1 MALRE
6 TSDGDG
12 AYGTYG
18 THSTYGTYGG
28 ISSNR
33 SHKSYK
39 SHRPHMP
46 HMPHIVDD
54 LTETGVR
61 RESWGELIGELAGQL
76 VGLARDEVALARRE
90 LEHKLKA
97 VQSAAAVVAIG
108 AIVALIATLSVCAAV
123 IIALAEYVGPWQS
136 ALIVG
141 LILGMAAGVTILI
154 GVSRFKR
161 TGLRPEKTIETLEE
175 NKEWLKDL
183 T

>member
-18 THSTYGTYGG
+18 THRTYGTYGG

-39 SHRPHMP
+39 SHMP
-46 HMPHIVDD
+46 HMPDIIDD

-90 LEHKLKA
+90 LEQKLKT
-97 VQSAAAVVAIG
+97 VQSAAAVIAIG

-161 TGLRPEKTIETLEE
+161 TSLKPEKTIETLEE
-175 NKEWLKDL
+175 NKEWLKEL

>member
-18 THSTYGTYGG
+18 THKTYGTYGE

-46 HMPHIVDD
+46 HIDD
-54 LTETGVR
+54 LTEISVR

-90 LEHKLKA
+90 LEQKLKT

-108 AIVALIATLSVCAAV
+108 AIIALIATLSVCAAV

-161 TGLRPEKTIETLEE
+161 TSLRPEKTIETLEE
-175 NKEWLKDL
+175 NKEWLKEL

>member
-6 TSDGDG
+6 QSDRTYRTHKTDG
-12 AYGTYG
+12 TFG
-18 THSTYGTYGG
+18 
-28 ISSNR
+28 
-33 SHKSYK
+33 SYK
-39 SHRPHMP
+39 SYLM
-46 HMPHIVDD
+46 DN
-54 LTETGVR
+54 LTQTGVR

-76 VGLARDEVALARRE
+76 VGLARDEVSLARRE
-90 LEHKLKA
+90 LEQKLKA

-108 AIVALIATLSVCAAV
+108 AIIALIATLSVCAAV

-154 GVSRFKR
+154 GVRRFKR
-161 TGLRPEKTIETLEE
+161 TSLRPEKTIETLEE
-175 NKEWLKDL
+175 NREWLKEL

>member
-18 THSTYGTYGG
+18 TQRTYGTNGG

-33 SHKSYK
+33 SHKLYK

-46 HMPHIVDD
+46 HIDD
-54 LTETGVR
+54 LTEIGVR

-90 LEHKLKA
+90 LEQKLKT

-161 TGLRPEKTIETLEE
+161 TSLRPEKTIETLEE

>member
-18 THSTYGTYGG
+18 THTTYGTNGG

-33 SHKSYK
+33 FRKSYK
-39 SHRPHMP
+39 SHRPHIP
-46 HMPHIVDD
+46 HVMDD
-54 LTETGVR
+54 LTEIGVR

-90 LEHKLKA
+90 LEQKLKT

-141 LILGMAAGVTILI
+141 LILGMAAGATILI

-161 TGLRPEKTIETLEE
+161 TSLRPEKTIETLEE
-175 NKEWLKDL
+175 NKEWLKEM

>member
-1 MALRE
+1 
-6 TSDGDG
+6 
-12 AYGTYG
+12 
-18 THSTYGTYGG
+18 
-28 ISSNR
+28 
-33 SHKSYK
+33 
-39 SHRPHMP
+39 
-46 HMPHIVDD
+46 VDN
-54 LTETGVR
+54 LTEIGVR

-90 LEHKLKA
+90 LEQKLKT

-108 AIVALIATLSVCAAV
+108 AIIALIATLSVCAAV
-123 IIALAEYVGPWQS
+123 IIALAEFVGPWQS

-141 LILGMAAGVTILI
+141 LILGIAAGATILF

-161 TGLRPEKTIETLEE
+161 TSLRPEKTIETLEE

>member
-6 TSDGDG
+6 QSYRTYRTHKTDGTSG
-12 AYGTYG
+12 
-18 THSTYGTYGG
+18 
-28 ISSNR
+28 
-33 SHKSYK
+33 SYK
-39 SHRPHMP
+39 SYM
-46 HMPHIVDD
+46 MDN
-54 LTETGVR
+54 LAQTGVR

-90 LEHKLKA
+90 LEQKLKT

-108 AIVALIATLSVCAAV
+108 AIIALIATLSVCAAV
-123 IIALAEYVGPWQS
+123 IIALAGYVGPWQS

-154 GVSRFKR
+154 GVRRFKR
-161 TGLRPEKTIETLEE
+161 TSLRPEKTIETLEE
-175 NKEWLKDL
+175 NREWLKEL

>member
-18 THSTYGTYGG
+18 THRTYGTNGE

-33 SHKSYK
+33 SRKSYK
-39 SHRPHMP
+39 FHRPHMP
-46 HMPHIVDD
+46 HIDD
-54 LTETGVR
+54 LTEIGVR

-90 LEHKLKA
+90 LEQKLKA

-108 AIVALIATLSVCAAV
+108 AIIALIATLSVCAAV

-161 TGLRPEKTIETLEE
+161 TSLRPEKTIETLEE

>member
-12 AYGTYG
+12 KYGAYRTHGTYRDL
-18 THSTYGTYGG
+18 
-28 ISSNR
+28 SSYR
-33 SHKSYK
+33 SRESYK
-39 SHRPHMP
+39 
-46 HMPHIVDD
+46 PHISHQSHMTDSWI
-54 LTETGVR
+54 ETGVR

-90 LEHKLKA
+90 LEQKLKT

-108 AIVALIATLSVCAAV
+108 AITALIATLSVCAAV
-123 IIALAEYVGPWQS
+123 IIALAEFVGPWQS

-141 LILGMAAGVTILI
+141 LILGIAAGATILF

-161 TGLRPEKTIETLEE
+161 TSLRPEKTIETLEE

>member
-6 TSDGDG
+6 TSDG
-12 AYGTYG
+12 YGTYG
-18 THSTYGTYGG
+18 TDRTHGTYGG
-28 ISSNR
+28 RSSNR
-33 SHKSYK
+33 SHESYQ
-39 SHRPHMP
+39 SHSSRQSYV
-46 HMPHIVDD
+46 VDN
-54 LTETGVR
+54 LTEIGVR

-90 LEHKLKA
+90 LEQKLKT

-108 AIVALIATLSVCAAV
+108 AIIALIATLSVCAAV
-123 IIALAEYVGPWQS
+123 IIALAEFVGPWQS

-141 LILGMAAGVTILI
+141 LILGIAAGATILF

-161 TGLRPEKTIETLEE
+161 TSLRPEKTIETLEE

>member
-1 MALRE
+1 MALRG
-6 TSDGDG
+6 TSDEAYGDD
-12 AYGTYG
+12 GTYG
-18 THSTYGTYGG
+18 TYRAHGTYGG
-28 ISSNR
+28 VSSNR
-33 SHKSYK
+33 SHEPYK
-39 SHRPHMP
+39 SHRFHHPHMT
-46 HMPHIVDD
+46 DG
-54 LTETGVR
+54 LTEMGAR
-61 RESWGELIGELAGQL
+61 RESWGALIGDLAGQL
-76 VGLARDEVALARRE
+76 AGLARDEVALARRE
-90 LEHKLKA
+90 LEQKLKT

-161 TGLRPEKTIETLEE
+161 TSLKPEKTIETLEE
-175 NKEWLKDL
+175 NREWLKEL

>member
-6 TSDGDG
+6 TSDGYG
-12 AYGTYG
+12 SYGTYQ
-18 THSTYGTYGG
+18 THGTYRG
-28 ISSNR
+28 SSSDR
-33 SHKSYK
+33 SHESDK
-39 SHRPHMP
+39 SHSSHLSHVPHVM
-46 HMPHIVDD
+46 DS

-61 RESWGELIGELAGQL
+61 HESWGELIGELAGQL

-90 LEHKLKA
+90 LEQKLKT

-108 AIVALIATLSVCAAV
+108 AIIALIATLSVCAAV

-141 LILGMAAGVTILI
+141 LILGIAAGATILI

-161 TGLRPEKTIETLEE
+161 TSLRPEKTIETLEE

>member
-1 MALRE
+1 MAHRE
-6 TSDGDG
+6 QSYRTYRTHRTDGTSG
-12 AYGTYG
+12 
-18 THSTYGTYGG
+18 
-28 ISSNR
+28 
-33 SHKSYK
+33 SYK
-39 SHRPHMP
+39 SYESYKSYM
-46 HMPHIVDD
+46 MDN
-54 LTETGVR
+54 LTQTGVR

-90 LEHKLKA
+90 LEQKLKT

-108 AIVALIATLSVCAAV
+108 AIMALIATLSICAAV
-123 IIALAEYVGPWQS
+123 IIALAGYVGPWQS

-141 LILGMAAGVTILI
+141 LILGIAAGATILI

-161 TGLRPEKTIETLEE
+161 TSLRPEKTIETLEE

>member
-18 THSTYGTYGG
+18 TQRTYGTYGG
-28 ISSNR
+28 IPSNR
-33 SHKSYK
+33 SHKLYK
-39 SHRPHMP
+39 PHRPHMP
-46 HMPHIVDD
+46 HIDD
-54 LTETGVR
+54 LTEIGVR

-90 LEHKLKA
+90 LQQKLKT

-161 TGLRPEKTIETLEE
+161 TSLRPEKTIETLEE
-175 NKEWLKDL
+175 NKEWLKEL